1 MSRAR
6 LPMFG
11 VAVLLLGLIALLATL
26 QYRWLGQVS
35 EAERERMQ
43 STLRTGASE
52 FAQDFDRELTRA
64 YLLFQLEPAIEG
76 DAAARVAARHD
87 QWHASS
93 KFPRLIKDYLVYTDG
108 SPDGARVDR
117 FDPATRTLHRIE
129 TPDWVTRRRPQLETK
144 DVTSGEGGR
153 AVFIARAAHPIWED
167 VPAIVAPAALP
178 LMILSGLHGEP
189 RNPHALSFTILT
201 LDLDYV
207 RQEILPS
214 LAERHFGRD
223 GRLDFDVAVVKAEGA
238 GDIVYSSSAAFAPK
252 ADVKADAD
260 APMFQVRTQDF
271 GNIVAEVRRFSTI
284 ASLGATHGATA
295 SGSFRIVEGTAVPPP
310 RDVTTL
316 RNARPWSV
324 WVQTTPQ
331 QERNATSGS
340 TTAARL
346 TMVPNAGWRLV
357 LRHPSG
363 SLETAVSSLRRRN
376 LVVSSSILGV
386 LAASMALLVI
396 STRRAQRLA
405 RQQMEFVA
413 TVSHELRTPLAV
425 IRSASENLADGVV
438 RDDEQIKRYGELL
451 RNEGRRLTE
460 MVEQILEF
468 AGIQSGQR
476 GFALRSVAVGPLL
489 QELAASS
496 SSLADEASVAI
507 ELTIPEDL
515 PPVLGDE
522 PALRRVF
529 QNLLGNA
536 IKYGAQGQWV
546 GVSARK
552 MGNHVRVTVADR
564 GMGIP
569 PAEQARIFEPF
580 YRATDAISAQI
591 QGAGLGLS
599 LVQRIVE
606 AHGGQV
612 TVKSAPGQGS
622 EFMVQ
627 LPAAGEE
634 PAGDRVDVPAT
645 SGSQSLA
652 DAHASRSN

>member
-1 MSRAR
+1 
-6 LPMFG
+6 MFG
-11 VAVLLLGLIALLATL
+11 IAVLLLGLIALLATL

-64 YLLFQLEPAIEG
+64 YLLFQLEPGIDG
-76 DAAARVAARHD
+76 DAAARLAARHD
-87 QWHASS
+87 QWHATS

-108 SPDGARVDR
+108 SSDGARVDR
-117 FDPATRTLHRIE
+117 FYPATRTLHRIE
-129 TPDWVTRRRPQLETK
+129 TPDWIARRRPQLETRE
-144 DVTSGEGGR
+144 VTSGDAGR
-153 AVFIARAAHPIWED
+153 AVFIARAAHPIWDE
-167 VPAIVAPAALP
+167 VPAIVAPMALP
-178 LMILSGLHGEP
+178 LMLLTDLHSEP
-189 RNPHALSFTILT
+189 RNPHAFSFTILT

-207 RQEILPS
+207 RHDILPS

-223 GRLDFDVAVVKAEGA
+223 GHLDFDVAVVKSEGS
-238 GDIVYSSSAAFAPK
+238 GDIVYSSSAAFAPR
-252 ADVKADAD
+252 ANAKADAD

-271 GNIVAEVRRFSTI
+271 GNIVAEVRRFTTI
-284 ASLGATHGATA
+284 ASIGATEGA
-295 SGSFRIVEGTAVPPP
+295 SSSFRIVEGTPVPPP

-316 RNARPWSV
+316 RNPRPWSV
-324 WVQTTPQ
+324 WVQTTPH
-331 QERNATSGS
+331 ERSATSGS
-340 TTAARL
+340 AMSGSTTSARF
-346 TMVPNAGWRLV
+346 TMLPSAGWRLV

-376 LVVSSSILGV
+376 LIVSSSILGV
-386 LAASMALLVI
+386 LGASMALLII

-476 GFALRSVAVGPLL
+476 GFALRSVAIGPLL
-489 QELAASS
+489 HDLTSSS
-496 SSLADEASVAI
+496 SSLAEEAGVEI
-507 ELTIPEDL
+507 GLTIPEDL

-536 IKYGAQGQWV
+536 IKYGAQGRWV

-552 MGNHVRVTVADR
+552 AGNHVRVTVADR

-569 PAEQARIFEPF
+569 AAEQARIFEPF
-580 YRATDAISAQI
+580 YRATDAVSAQI

-622 EFMVQ
+622 EFTVQ

-634 PAGDRVDVPAT
+634 PAGDRVDVPAA

-652 DAHASRSN
+652 DAHASRPN

>member
-1 MSRAR
+1 
-6 LPMFG
+6 MFG
-11 VAVLLLGLIALLATL
+11 IAVLLLGLIALLATL
-26 QYRWLGQVS
+26 QYRWLGQIS
-35 EAERERMQ
+35 AAERERMQ

-64 YLLFQLEPAIEG
+64 YLLFQLEPSTGG
-76 DAAARVAARHD
+76 DAATRFAARHD
-87 QWHASS
+87 QWQATS
-93 KFPRLIKDYLVYTDG
+93 KFPRLIKDFLIYTDG
-108 SPDGARVDR
+108 TSDGARVDR
-117 FDPATRTLHRIE
+117 FDPESRTLQRIE
-129 TPDWVTRRRPQLETK
+129 MPDWLERRRPQLESR

-153 AVFIARAAHPIWED
+153 TVFIARAAHPIWEE
-167 VPAIVAPAALP
+167 VPAVVSPMALP
-178 LMILSGLHGEP
+178 LMLFTD
-189 RNPHALSFTILT
+189 PHAAQRSPQAFAFTVLT
-201 LDLDYV
+201 LDLDYA

-223 GRLDFDVAVVKAEGA
+223 GRLDFDVAVVKSEG
-238 GDIVYSSSAAFAPK
+238 DRSVVYSSSPAFAPK
-252 ADVKADAD
+252 PDAANDAD

-271 GNIVAEVRRFSTI
+271 GNIVAEVRRFTAI
-284 ASLGATHGATA
+284 ASLPGSHHAAAGFRVLEGAPLPAPTH
-295 SGSFRIVEGTAVPPP
+295 
-310 RDVTTL
+310 DVTTL
-316 RNARPWSV
+316 RSARPWSV

-331 QERNATSGS
+331 ERTSAPPTTTS
-340 TTAARL
+340 TRFTSL
-346 TMVPNAGWRLV
+346 SNPGWKLV

-376 LVVSSSILGV
+376 LIVSSSILGV
-386 LAASMALLVI
+386 LGASMSLLI
-396 STRRAQRLA
+396 LSTRRAQRLA

-438 RDDEQIKRYGELL
+438 RDDEQIKKYGELL

-489 QELAASS
+489 QELASSS
-496 SSLADEASVAI
+496 SSLAEEAGVGI
-507 ELTIPEDL
+507 ELSIPGDL
-515 PPVLGDE
+515 PSVLGDE

-536 IKYGAQGQWV
+536 IKYGAQGRWV

-552 MGNHVRVTVADR
+552 AGSHVRVTVTDR

-569 PAEQARIFEPF
+569 AAEQARIFEPF
-580 YRATDAISAQI
+580 YRATDAVAAQI

-612 TVKSAPGQGS
+612 SVKSAPGQGS
-622 EFMVQ
+622 EFTVQ
-627 LPAAGEE
+627 LPAAGAE
-634 PAGDRVDVPAT
+634 PAGARVDVPAPST
-645 SGSQSLA
+645 GSQPLA
-652 DAHASRSN
+652 DLHS